1 MRKLGRTSTDAL
13 ELLLDTVCSMFGAI
27 LLIAI
32 LVALMAQTVK
42 VETPADQA
50 SAEMMHRRNATAEA
64 DLAKT
69 RRLIA
74 EAAAPS
80 ATGMAE
86 LVAEKEKLEQELE
99 RAKSQRKQM
108 SSQVQD
114 LVAQETTDF
123 STEWKRL
130 TGELRALQRH
140 LQEVANE
147 IKTQDE
153 NRARIEGRIAEINK
167 LIQKEKDAHLVT
179 LRFPKERAR
188 SKKSF
193 AIICKFGKIYPLYDI
208 NGATNEKTIAWSNK
222 GPDSRLSKPIESL
235 GWTMSDNKMSIDQ
248 LLKSAPK
255 EEFYL
260 AFYVYPDSFEAFRS
274 LRDQAALQQLEF
286 GVQFERAGND
296 LFWGS
301 KGSSP
306 PPL

>member
-50 SAEMMHRRNATAEA
+50 SAEMMHRRIATAEA

-80 ATGMAE
+80 GGGMAE

-123 STEWKRL
+123 STEWKKL

-153 NRARIEGRIAEINK
+153 NRARLEGRIAEINK

-193 AIICKFGKIYPLYDI
+193 AIICKFGKIYPLYDTD
-208 NGATNEKTIAWSNK
+208 GATNDKTIAWSNK

-235 GWTMSDNKMSIDQ
+235 GWTMSDNKMAVDQ

>member
-50 SAEMMHRRNATAEA
+50 SAEMMHRRIATAEA

-69 RRLIA
+69 RRLIT

-86 LVAEKEKLEQELE
+86 LAAEKEKLEQELE

-123 STEWKRL
+123 STEWKKL

-153 NRARIEGRIAEINK
+153 NRARLEGRIAEINK

-193 AIICKFGKIYPLYDI
+193 AIICKFGKIYPLYDTD
-208 NGATNEKTIAWSNK
+208 GATNDKTIAWSNK

-235 GWTMSDNKMSIDQ
+235 GWTMSDNKMAVDQ

>member
-50 SAEMMHRRNATAEA
+50 SAEMMHRRIATAEA

-69 RRLIA
+69 
-74 EAAAPS
+74 
-80 ATGMAE
+80 
-86 LVAEKEKLEQELE
+86 
-99 RAKSQRKQM
+99 QRKQM

-123 STEWKRL
+123 STEWKKL

-153 NRARIEGRIAEINK
+153 NRARLEGRIAEINK

-188 SKKSF
+188 SKRALS
-193 AIICKFGKIYPLYDI
+193 IICKFGKIYPLLDV
-208 NGATNEKTIAWSNK
+208 NGFKNDKTIAWTTK
-222 GPDSRLSKPIESL
+222 GEDSRLSTPIESL
-235 GWTMSDNKMSIDQ
+235 GWTVSDNKGAIDQ
-248 LLKSAPK
+248 ILRNASKG
-255 EEFYL
+255 EVYL
-260 AFYVYPDSFEAFRS
+260 AFYVYPDSFEVFRS
-274 LRDQAALQQLEF
+274 LRDQAALQHLEF
-286 GVQFERAGND
+286 GVEFERAEYD

>member
-50 SAEMMHRRNATAEA
+50 SAEMMHRRIATAEA

-123 STEWKRL
+123 STEWKKL

-153 NRARIEGRIAEINK
+153 NRARLEGRIAEINK

-208 NGATNEKTIAWSNK
+208 NGATNDKTIAWSNK